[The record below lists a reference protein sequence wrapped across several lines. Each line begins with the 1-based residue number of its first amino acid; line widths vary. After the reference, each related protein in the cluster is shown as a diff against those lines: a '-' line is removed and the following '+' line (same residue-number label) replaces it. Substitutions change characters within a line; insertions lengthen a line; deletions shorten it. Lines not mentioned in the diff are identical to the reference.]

1 MLLLFLLCLKS
12 PQLHTKQAMDTA
24 SIQTIDC
31 EDEES
36 GNDNPAFVI
45 EESKYIE
52 ESVDKTKE
60 SNYTKE
66 SADKIKNVKVNG
78 YQEHD
83 VEEVEEEKERQQW
96 SNPIEFLLSCISMSV
111 SFCL

>member
-1 MLLLFLLCLKS
+1 
-12 PQLHTKQAMDTA
+12 MDKA

-36 GNDNPAFVI
+36 GKDNPAFVI
-45 EESKYIE
+45 EESKYTE
-52 ESVDKTKE
+52 
-60 SNYTKE
+60 E
-66 SADKIKNVKVNG
+66 SADEIKNVKVNG

-111 SFCL
+111 SFCLLK

>member
-1 MLLLFLLCLKS
+1 
-12 PQLHTKQAMDTA
+12 MDKA

-45 EESKYIE
+45 EESKYTE
-52 ESVDKTKE
+52 
-60 SNYTKE
+60 E

-111 SFCL
+111 SFFRL